1 MPSSPST
8 LSLYRYQ
15 LSPEFSFLAIV
26 PGYIFYQR
34 AYVGGG
40 GKGGSTLITWRFIS
54 LLKCDNGYIQ
64 IISREEKQH
73 SFGRRN

>member
-15 LSPEFSFLAIV
+15 LSPEFSFWQSSRD
-26 PGYIFYQR
+26 IFYQR
-34 AYVGGG
+34 VYVGGE
-40 GKGGSTLITWRFIS
+40 KGSSTLITWRFIS

-64 IISREEKQH
+64 IISREEKTALV
-73 SFGRRN
+73 R